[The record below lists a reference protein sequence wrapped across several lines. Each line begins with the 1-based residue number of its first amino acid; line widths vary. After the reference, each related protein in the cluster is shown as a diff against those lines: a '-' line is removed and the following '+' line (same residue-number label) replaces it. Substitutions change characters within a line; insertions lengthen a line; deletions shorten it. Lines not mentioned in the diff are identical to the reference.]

1 MRVLVLA
8 SSSVVDLSVPCLQVD
23 VITLG
28 PSITLVPRTAIPI
41 DRSRCPGYTPHPIPS
56 HSHTSPAHMHTHIPP
71 HFPHTSPPT
80 PTQTPLPMP
89 PCPAMDNMARFFRT
103 YLSCEIS
110 ATCDQLNC
118 SDTKGSGVAVMLLPC
133 YIPPAFKMIFAGEG
147 NFLWEHIF
155 THTEQ
160 VPYIMNITLNATL
173 NHISAGV
180 IGVQVCQS
188 HSYFICVQLVQK
200 TTLYIGT
207 PLN

>member
-41 DRSRCPGYTPHPIPS
+41 DRSRCPGYT
-56 HSHTSPAHMHTHIPP
+56 HIPP
-71 HFPHTSPPT
+71 QFPHTSPPT

-118 SDTKGSGVAVMLLPC
+118 TNTKGSGVALMLLPC
-133 YIPPAFKMIFAGEG
+133 YAPPAFKMIFAGEG
-147 NFLWEHIF
+147 NFLWEHTF

-173 NHISAGV
+173 NHISASV

-188 HSYFICVQLVQK
+188 HS
-200 TTLYIGT
+200 
-207 PLN
+207 

>member
-1 MRVLVLA
+1 M
-8 SSSVVDLSVPCLQVD
+8 VDLSVPCLQVD
-23 VITLG
+23 VIIAG
-28 PSITLVPRTAIPI
+28 QSITLVPQTSIPI
-41 DRSRCPGYTPHPIPS
+41 DRSRCPGYTPQPLPS
-56 HSHTSPAHMHTHIPP
+56 HSHTSPPHMHTHIPL

-89 PCPAMDNMARFFRT
+89 PCLAMDNMASFFRT
-103 YLSCEIS
+103 HLSCEIS

-118 SDTKGSGVAVMLLPC
+118 TDTKKGSYVALMLLPC
-133 YIPPAFKMIFAGEG
+133 YAPPAFKMIFAGED
-147 NFLWEHIF
+147 NFLWEHTF

-188 HSYFICVQLVQK
+188 HSYFMWSRKQLHTLEPFLTELK
-200 TTLYIGT
+200 T
-207 PLN
+207 PP